1 MLMQL
6 DSVSGAGLSEAEF
19 FMLFIK
25 CSSCAMIMTPRTVD
39 YHECKTADSGSDWEG
54 F

>member
-6 DSVSGAGLSEAEF
+6 DSVSGVGLCEAEF
-19 FMLFIK
+19 LGLFVQCNG
-25 CSSCAMIMTPRTVD
+25 CSKIMTQGTVD
-39 YHECKTADSGSDWEG
+39 YHECKTADDIDWEG

>member
-19 FMLFIK
+19 FGLFVQCK
-25 CSSCAMIMTPRTVD
+25 GCSKIMTRGAVD
-39 YHECKTADSGSDWEG
+39 YHECKTGDSDWEG

>member
-19 FMLFIK
+19 LRLFVQCNG
-25 CSSCAMIMTPRTVD
+25 CSKIMTRGTVD
-39 YHECKTADSGSDWEG
+39 YHECESADFDGEG